1 MEEPEA
7 HVARVASAATRTVT
21 PVASGAMVWRAWG
34 DGPPL
39 VLLHGASGSW
49 THWIRN
55 VLPLAEHHR
64 VLAPDMPGYGESDA
78 PPEPHTAHALAD
90 LVAAGI
96 EQMLPG
102 PAPFD
107 LAGFSMGAII
117 GGLVAARLG
126 ARARR
131 FVLLGPGGLGLVP
144 APVRTLLRLEAGM
157 DGEAVRHVHRQN
169 LLTLMLAR
177 PESADELAVT
187 LQIDNVA
194 RSRFRSGTIPVSDVL
209 LRALPAIR
217 AHLAAIWGG
226 HDAFTGHH
234 LAESR
239 RVLAAADPTLDAAVI
254 ESAGHWVNYEA
265 ADQVNR
271 LLLEWL
277 ARRAR

>member
-1 MEEPEA
+1 MEEPRS
-7 HVARVASAATRTVT
+7 HVARIESLGARVVTEVAC
-21 PVASGAMVWRAWG
+21 GDMVWRVWG
-34 DGPPL
+34 AGPPL

-78 PPEPHTAHALAD
+78 PPEPHTADALAD

-96 EQMLPG
+96 GQLL
-102 PAPFD
+102 PAPAVFD

-126 ARARR
+126 ARVRR

-144 APVRTLLRLEAGM
+144 APVRTLLRLEPGM
-157 DGEAVRHVHRQN
+157 DGEALRHVHRQN
-169 LLTLMLAR
+169 LLTVMLAR

-194 RSRFRSGTIPVSDVL
+194 RSRFRSGTIPVSDDL
-209 LRALPAIR
+209 LRALPAVR
-217 AHLAAIWGG
+217 AHLAGIWGG
-226 HDAFTGHH
+226 RDTFTGHH

-239 RVLAAADPTLDAAVI
+239 QVLAAADPTLDAAVI
-254 ESAGHWVNYEA
+254 EPAGHWVNYEA
-265 ADQVNR
+265 ADEVNR
-271 LLLEWL
+271 LLEEWL
-277 ARRAR
+277 ARPAR